1 MSKANRLMR
10 SAVASLVTGAL
21 VVPTIAHACTS
32 LLYTDANGAHYA
44 GRTMELPMEL
54 PYQAT
59 YFPKGASFGSKADH
73 HHTLSFA
80 AKFGF
85 MSLTVPDP
93 ISKDLKV
100 VEGLNDQGL
109 SFSVLAFASTQGPK
123 DMVDTTTAALAAIDL
138 GAWALSQF
146 ANVAQVK
153 AALAKQE
160 VLVTA
165 LLPLG
170 EFKTPFHYTLHDA
183 TGASLVIEFA
193 NGKQTVIDN
202 PLGVMTNGPEFAWH
216 MTNLNNYTFLNNK
229 DQSKLEL
236 NGVSFQQPDS
246 GIATVA
252 LPSSNTSVGRFV
264 RAVYYSQFA
273 EQARNTDQAIAT
285 LAHVMNNFDRP
296 RGITMDERFEGE
308 LANIAAPG
316 VEGHPTYT
324 SEYTSWTALSDLSQ
338 LTFKVRSY
346 DNLNYINFDLKA
358 LAKETSQKTI
368 LLSKIAADM
377 TAGTQALQAV
387 K

>member
-1 MSKANRLMR
+1 MSKPNRFMR
-10 SAVASLVTGAL
+10 SVVASLVAGAI
-21 VVPTIAHACTS
+21 VIPNMVAACTS

-73 HHTLSFA
+73 HHTLDFTGQ
-80 AKFGF
+80 FGF

-93 ISKDLKV
+93 VTKDLKV

-109 SFSVLAFASTQGPK
+109 SFSVLAYANTEGPK
-123 DMVDTTTAALAAIDL
+123 DMVDNTTGVLAAIDL

-146 ANVAQVK
+146 KDVAAVK
-153 AALAKQE
+153 AALAKQD

-170 EFKTPFHYTLHDA
+170 IMKTPFHYSLHDA
-183 TGASLVIEFA
+183 SGASLVIEFA

-229 DQSKLEL
+229 DHSKLEL

-252 LPSSNTSVGRFV
+252 LPASNTSVGRFV
-264 RAVYYSQFA
+264 RGVYYSQFA
-273 EQARNTDQAIAT
+273 EKAKTSEQAITT

-296 RGITMDERFEGE
+296 RGITMDERFRGE
-308 LANIAAPG
+308 IANIAAPG
-316 VEGHPTYT
+316 VERHSTYT

-338 LTFKVRSY
+338 LKFKVRSY
-346 DNLNYINFDLKA
+346 DNLNYIDFDLKV
-358 LAKETSQKTI
+358 LAKETSQKTVH
-368 LLSKIAADM
+368 LSKISADVSS
-377 TAGTQALQAV
+377 GTQALLAS

>member
-10 SAVASLVTGAL
+10 SVVASLVAGAL

-59 YFPKGASFGSKADH
+59 YFPKGASFGSKANH

-109 SFSVLAFASTQGPK
+109 SFSVLAFAGTQGPK

-153 AALAKQE
+153 AALAEQE

-229 DQSKLEL
+229 DQSQLKL

-273 EQARNTDQAIAT
+273 EQAKNTDQAIAT

-358 LAKETSQKTI
+358 LAKETSQKTM

>member
-1 MSKANRLMR
+1 MSQSNRLMR
-10 SAVASLVTGAL
+10 SVVASLVVG
-21 VVPTIAHACTS
+21 TIVLPHLAYACTS
-32 LLYTDANGAHYA
+32 LLYTDANGARYA

-54 PYQAT
+54 PYEAT
-59 YFPKGASFGSKADH
+59 YFPKGASFGSQADH
-73 HHTLSFA
+73 HHILSFE

-93 ISKDLKV
+93 VTQDLKV

-109 SFSVLAFASTQGPK
+109 SFSVLAFANTQGPK
-123 DMVDTTTAALAAIDL
+123 DMVDNTRAALAAIDL

-146 ANVAQVK
+146 KNVAQVK
-153 AALAKQE
+153 SALAEQE

-170 EFKTPFHYTLHDA
+170 LFNTPFHYTLHDA

-252 LPSSNTSVGRFV
+252 LPASNTSVGRFV

-273 EQARNTDQAIAT
+273 EKAKNPDQALST

-296 RGITMDERFEGE
+296 RGITVDERFEGE
-308 LANIAAPG
+308 IANITAPG
-316 VEGHPTYT
+316 VAGHRTYT

-346 DNLNYINFDLKA
+346 DNLNYIDFDLKA
-358 LAKETSQKTI
+358 LANQTSKKTVP
-368 LLSKIAADM
+368 LSKIAAEM
-377 TAGTQALQAV
+377 ASGTQALQAAN
-387 K
+387 